1 MKRFMIKYLL
11 GVVASVAMFSS
22 CVVDREYDDHHTDI
36 FADVVWNVAWEDF
49 NRIVW
54 WSDRA
59 GFFLRC
65 KDCIEA
71 QRAYLEG

>member
-1 MKRFMIKYLL
+1 MKIEVKQTIEVPDKLICRNCAGLTKVPESDNHRVCSY
-11 GVVASVAMFSS
+11 
-22 CVVDREYDDHHTDI
+22 
-36 FADVVWNVAWEDF
+36 F

-71 QRAYLEG
+71 QRAYLECK

>member
-1 MKRFMIKYLL
+1 MKIEVKQTIDVPDKLICATNKHICIGLTAVKEADDAKVCSYFNKY
-11 GVVASVAMFSS
+11 
-22 CVVDREYDDHHTDI
+22 
-36 FADVVWNVAWEDF
+36 
-49 NRIVW
+49 VW

-71 QRAYLEG
+71 QRAYLEGKDG

>member
-1 MKRFMIKYLL
+1 MKINVKQAIEVPDKLICTKCAALTRVPE
-11 GVVASVAMFSS
+11 G
-22 CVVDREYDDHHTDI
+22 DDHR
-36 FADVVWNVAWEDF
+36 VCSYF

-71 QRAYLEG
+71 QRAYLEGDV

>member
-1 MKRFMIKYLL
+1 MKIEVKQTIEVPDKLICRNCCALT
-11 GVVASVAMFSS
+11 SVPEGDNLRVCS
-22 CVVDREYDDHHTDI
+22 H
-36 FADVVWNVAWEDF
+36 F
-49 NRIVW
+49 NKIVW

-65 KDCIEA
+65 KECIEA